1 MKHMYLVMDSR
12 AQFDFDKATIL
23 ECCGNKKPSWR
34 SLGQD
39 WGNQGAVLVR
49 CHRRKFNGAV
59 VYADGEVVGVIK

>member
-12 AQFDFDKATIL
+12 AQFDIDKSTIL

-39 WGNQGAVLVR
+39 WPRLGKPGSGSCTLPSPQN
-49 CHRRKFNGAV
+49 
-59 VYADGEVVGVIK
+59 